1 MTPRRLLLYVGVVL
15 LAFNLRPAASSVG
28 PVLEDL
34 SSALAMG
41 EVSTS
46 VLTTLP
52 VVAFGIFGAAAPWL
66 AAATGMHRLT
76 FLALLAVVA
85 GLLSRA
91 LTDSVTVFLVMS
103 VLALAGMATA
113 NVLLPSLVKLHFP
126 DKVGP
131 VTAAYTTSLAVG
143 LTAASMLTVPV
154 ADLGGSWRWG
164 LGAWA
169 VTALLA
175 AAPWLSL
182 VVHDRPGPDPE
193 DTERRTSLRQVAG
206 TRLGWAMA
214 LLFGIQSA
222 HAYTIF
228 GWMATMYRD
237 AGFSAATAGLL
248 LGVATGIT
256 IPTSLWLPAA
266 AARQQDQT
274 RLMLWLI
281 ACFPVGYLGLA
292 FAPDVVPWLWAAL
305 LGLGCGVFPVV
316 LTLIGLRSR
325 SHDGTAA
332 LSAFTQAAGYVI
344 AAFGPFC
351 IGLLHDATGGWTWPL
366 VALAVSALMMAALA
380 PGAGRPMTI
389 EEQLEARG

>member
-1 MTPRRLLLYVGVVL
+1 VVL

-28 PVLEDL
+28 PLLAEVTAGLGMGDV
-34 SSALAMG
+34 SASL
-41 EVSTS
+41 
-46 VLTTLP
+46 LTTLP
-52 VVAFGIFGAAAPWL
+52 VVAFGVFGAAAPAL

-76 FLALLAVVA
+76 LLALLSVVV

-103 VLALAGMATA
+103 ILALAGMATA
-113 NVLLPSLVKLHFP
+113 NVLLPSLIKLHFP
-126 DKVGP
+126 DRVGA
-131 VTAAYTTSLAVG
+131 VTSAYTTSLAIG
-143 LTAASMLTVPV
+143 LTAASMLTVPL

-164 LGAWA
+164 LGVWA
-169 VTALLA
+169 VAAALA
-175 AAPWLSL
+175 AVPWLFL
-182 VVHDRPGPDPE
+182 AAHDRPGPDPSE
-193 DTERRTSLRQVAG
+193 LAPRRTSLRQVAG

-228 GWMATMYRD
+228 GWMAQMYRD

-248 LGVATGIT
+248 LGLATGVT

-266 AARQQDQT
+266 AARRKDQT
-274 RLMLWLI
+274 RLLLALI

-292 FAPDVVPWLWAAL
+292 FAPVAGAWLWAAL
-305 LGLGCGVFPVV
+305 LGLACGVFPVV

-332 LSAFTQAAGYVI
+332 LSAFTQSAGYVI
-344 AAFGPFC
+344 AALGPFG
-351 IGLLHDATGGWTWPL
+351 IGLLHDATGSWRWPL
-366 VALAVSALMMAALA
+366 IALALSAAVMAVLA
-380 PGAGRPMTI
+380 PGAGRPGTI
-389 EEQLEARG
+389 EEQLEAGR

>member
-1 MTPRRLLLYVGVVL
+1 
-15 LAFNLRPAASSVG
+15 
-28 PVLEDL
+28 
-34 SSALAMG
+34 MG
-41 EVSTS
+41 DVSTS

-52 VVAFGIFGAAAPWL
+52 VIAFGVFGAAAPWL
-66 AAATGMHRLT
+66 AAAIGMHRLT
-76 FLALLAVVA
+76 FLALLSVVA
-85 GLLSRA
+85 GLLARA
-91 LTDSVTVFLVMS
+91 LTDSVPVFLAMS

-126 DKVGP
+126 DRTGA

-143 LTAASMLTVPV
+143 LTAASMLTVPI

-169 VTALLA
+169 VAALLA
-175 AAPWLSL
+175 AVPWVSL
-182 VVHDRPGPDPE
+182 VAHDRPGPDPDAE
-193 DTERRTSLRQVAG
+193 GERRTSLRQVAG
-206 TRLGWAMA
+206 TRLGWSMA

-222 HAYTIF
+222 HAYTVF
-228 GWMATMYRD
+228 GWVATVYRD
-237 AGFSAATAGLL
+237 AGFTAATAGLL

-266 AARQQDQT
+266 AARRPDQT
-274 RLMLWLI
+274 RLLLGLI
-281 ACFPVGYLGLA
+281 ACFPVAYLGLA
-292 FAPDVVPWLWAAL
+292 FAPETGAFLWAAL

-344 AAFGPFC
+344 AAFGPFGV
-351 IGLLHDATGGWTWPL
+351 GLLHDATGGWTWPL
-366 VALAVSALMMAALA
+366 VVLAVSALVMAALA
-380 PGAGRPMTI
+380 PGAGRPGTI
-389 EEQLEARG
+389 EEQLEARA